1 MSTNLSYQTM
11 ALAGI
16 FQAASLVDQ
25 LAKSGELDSDQLTNA
40 LKTVLNLAPSSF
52 DDVFNGPAS
61 LDHGLTILNTALA
74 KNGRGVGRE
83 VLQYAMAIMAV
94 QAKLDKRSDLMNEL
108 SKALT
113 RTAEQQRYF
122 DSYSHEAVI
131 GSAARCYQ
139 NSISQLNFRIRV
151 TGNPTHLQNPKVAE
165 KVRTLLLYGV
175 RCALLWRQSGGRR
188 WHLMWYRQKLHR
200 AAQAMIDVA

>member
-1 MSTNLSYQTM
+1 MSTNFSHQTM

-25 LAKSGELDSDQLTNA
+25 LAKLGQLENDQLTNA
-40 LKTVLNLAPSSF
+40 LKTVLNSEPSSF
-52 DDVFNGPAS
+52 DDVFNGLSS
-61 LDHGLTILNTALA
+61 LSHGLTVLNTALA
-74 KNGRGVGRE
+74 RNGQGVGRE
-83 VLQYAMAIMAV
+83 VLQYAMAIIAV
-94 QAKLDKRSDLMNEL
+94 QTKLNKRPDLVDEL

-113 RTAEQQRYF
+113 RTADQQRYF
-122 DSYSHEAVI
+122 DSYTHEAVI

-151 TGNPTHLQNPKVAE
+151 TGNPSHLQNPKVAE

-175 RCALLWRQSGGRR
+175 RCALLWQQSGGRR
-188 WHLMWYRQKLHR
+188 WHLMWYREKLQR
-200 AAQAMIDVA
+200 SAQALTDVA